1 MIRDMNDIDKGGL
14 RRLTLGEIN
23 LARTLFAF
31 SIRYGEVWIH
41 RGSYLPF
48 NLQKN
53 DTAMTPNGEMYFQEG
68 VYQPDFSQPSKGLKR
83 IDGQHLFLHEMM
95 HVWQRQHG
103 MWVKTRG
110 IFSWAVD
117 YSYDLD
123 KPGLSEYGMEQQ
135 ASIVSDYWLLK
146 SYGFYGHSNLYNLR
160 NYDPG
165 EPGEQLIARYEKVMG
180 SFPG

>member
-1 MIRDMNDIDKGGL
+1 MNDIERGGL

-23 LARTLFAF
+23 LARTLYAF
-31 SIRYGEVWIH
+31 SIRYNEVWVH
-41 RGSYLPF
+41 RGGYLPF
-48 NLQKN
+48 NMQN
-53 DTAMTPNGEMYFQEG
+53 NATAMTPNGEMYFQED
-68 VYQPDFSQPSKGLKR
+68 VYQPDFSQSSKRLKR

-95 HVWQRQHG
+95 HVWQGQHG
-103 MWVKTRG
+103 MWIKTRG

-123 KPGLSEYGMEQQ
+123 KSTLSDYGMEQQ

-160 NYDPG
+160 NYDPD
-165 EPGEQLIARYEKVMG
+165 EPIEQLRVRYEKVLE
-180 SFPG
+180 SFPQ